1 MPGAAFSVPANIAEG
16 SRKESNRE
24 FARFLQI
31 AAGPAAELHYHV
43 RFATDAALIPRSAG
57 DALLAETAR
66 VRKMLFALL
75 RRVRETMPHAHRAPT
90 TEDLRRETRHHA
102 PPTHDDRP
110 TTIASQT
117 GKLAHYPAPSVSA
130 RHA

>member
-16 SRKESNRE
+16 SSKESNRE

-66 VRKMLFALL
+66 VRKMLVCPCSGA
-75 RRVRETMPHAHRAPT
+75 
-90 TEDLRRETRHHA
+90 
-102 PPTHDDRP
+102 
-110 TTIASQT
+110 
-117 GKLAHYPAPSVSA
+117 SA
-130 RHA
+130 RRCRTLTARQPPKT